1 MKQRGKIRAVFSK
14 ILNFLCALIIMFI
27 LLFAIGAF
35 IEADFRT
42 KSIAGNH
49 DAAIFSYIK
58 HEDNRAELTAFGESI
73 TINLDKISSAKDKLI
88 EVSEV
93 NRAYTPSF
101 IILSGGIIKNCISSV
116 GEGFMKLPDI
126 ISYFMNPEE

>member
-1 MKQRGKIRAVFSK
+1 
-14 ILNFLCALIIMFI
+14 MFI
-27 LLFAIGAF
+27 ILFAIGAF

-49 DAAIFSYIK
+49 DAAIFSYIR

-73 TINLDKISSAKDKLI
+73 TINLDKINSARDKLG

-93 NRAYTPSF
+93 NRAYTPAF
-101 IILSGGIIKNCISSV
+101 MILSGEIIRSCISAV
-116 GEGFMKLPDI
+116 GEGFKKIPDI
-126 ISYFMNPEE
+126 INYFFNREE